1 MSEGTEMNEDGFA
14 EAIAGLVER
23 HPVLC
28 YQMKLEDSH
37 IPLHVVKRDFFG
49 DTFLE
54 VFWQYNNA
62 LFDSVRLM
70 IRYEKSLKA
79 WRQIVAG
86 VDDKVLRNTLVMDY
100 VHPVF
105 MAACDLP
112 NVFKD
117 QLVRGCVKLA
127 TVAKGDYSY
136 LRDGRPRWFDVMND
150 VCADTSL
157 GVQLCDIVDGDLFE
171 GADATHFRDLHG
183 SCMHDLSQSLVSGF
197 EQTVSAA
204 NCITMQTYIKPF
216 DLGKELEVLDRQR
229 RRIQKAYLLFGDYG
243 DALYEGR
250 SGNWSGGLLREVG
263 MDNAGS
269 GELES

>member
-1 MSEGTEMNEDGFA
+1 MREGAEMDDDGFA

-23 HPVLC
+23 HPAL
-28 YQMKLEDSH
+28 YYRMKLEDSH
-37 IPLHVVKRDFFG
+37 IPLHVVERDFFG

-54 VFWQYNNA
+54 VFRQYNNA

-79 WRQIVAG
+79 WGEIVAG
-86 VDDKVLRNTLVMDY
+86 IDDKVLRDTLVMDY

-105 MAACDLP
+105 MVACDLP

-136 LRDGRPRWFDVMND
+136 LRDGRPRWFDVMKD

-157 GVQLCDIVDGDLFE
+157 GMQLCDIVTGDLFE
-171 GADATHFRDLHG
+171 DADAVHFRELHG
-183 SCMHDLSQSLVSGF
+183 SGMHDLSQSLVSGL
-197 EQTVSAA
+197 EQTVSVTD
-204 NCITMQTYIKPF
+204 CIAMQTYVKPF

-243 DALYEGR
+243 DALYEGH
-250 SGNWSGGLLREVG
+250 SGN
-263 MDNAGS
+263 
-269 GELES
+269 

>member
-1 MSEGTEMNEDGFA
+1 MSEETEMNEDGFA

-86 VDDKVLRNTLVMDY
+86 VDDKVPRDTLVVDY

-136 LRDGRPRWFDVMND
+136 LREGRPRWFDVMKD
-150 VCADTSL
+150 VCADSSL
-157 GVQLCDIVDGDLFE
+157 GMQLCDIVDGDLFE

-197 EQTVSAA
+197 EQTVLAA

-229 RRIQKAYLLFGDYG
+229 RRIQTAYLLFGDYG
-243 DALYEGR
+243 DALYEAQ
-250 SGNWSGGLLREVG
+250 SSH
-263 MDNAGS
+263 
-269 GELES
+269 